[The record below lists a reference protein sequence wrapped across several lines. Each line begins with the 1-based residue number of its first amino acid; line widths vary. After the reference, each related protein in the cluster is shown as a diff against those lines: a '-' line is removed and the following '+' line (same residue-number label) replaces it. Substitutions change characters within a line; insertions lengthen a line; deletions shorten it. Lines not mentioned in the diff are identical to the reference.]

1 MKRAPSALVLA
12 SFALTV
18 NVLLVIPARADCTAE
33 ISRMREQVAAM
44 KDAHRRREVRMLL
57 DKAEKDD
64 AAGRP
69 ELCREAMQRART
81 LVKDDSQG

>member
-1 MKRAPSALVLA
+1 MLLA
-12 SFALTV
+12 SFALAA
-18 NVLLVIPARADCTAE
+18 NALLAIPARADCTAE
-33 ISRMREQVAAM
+33 ISRMRDQVATM

-69 ELCREAMQRART
+69 ELCRESMQRART